1 MVHCVTQQQ
10 PVASTN
16 TGLNDYLN
24 GELKVGQNFPNPFNQ
39 TTTINLSLSTT
50 ANVQIIIYNSLGQ
63 IVSKSTNS
71 NYSTGN
77 HSLTISA
84 DNLQNG
90 IYTYMVTID
99 NRNCMSGRMVVSK

>member
-10 PVASTN
+10 PTASAST
-16 TGLNDYLN
+16 GINDN
-24 GELKVGQNFPNPFNQ
+24 SKEEIKVGQNVPNPFNQ

-71 NYSTGN
+71 IYSTGN

-99 NRNCMSGRMVVSK
+99 NRNSLSGRMVVSK